1 MVPVCCLIKVDSD
14 TDSICLFSLRGD
26 FDLVPLGSDSW
37 CFTSLAEA
45 IAQIP
50 QSKKKKLIRRERQVN
65 FDPMSTSGTVHSLHT
80 FTFKERVTRNLG
92 FWLQGILHF
101 FSQLL
106 WLKVILQNIL
116 FKTRVYQKYLCLF
129 IYSFIH
135 YFIMFENDLGHLW
148 TSMMVVG

>member
-1 MVPVCCLIKVDSD
+1 M
-14 TDSICLFSLRGD
+14 
-26 FDLVPLGSDSW
+26 
-37 CFTSLAEA
+37 
-45 IAQIP
+45 
-50 QSKKKKLIRRERQVN
+50 N